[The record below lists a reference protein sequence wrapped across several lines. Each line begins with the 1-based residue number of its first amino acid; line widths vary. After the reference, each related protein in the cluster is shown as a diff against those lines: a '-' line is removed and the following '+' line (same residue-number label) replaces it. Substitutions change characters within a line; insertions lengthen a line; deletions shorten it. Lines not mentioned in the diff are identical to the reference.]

1 MATPI
6 ITGTLA
12 VLLSRDTSL
21 TTISAIR
28 NKIITNSSLLLQ
40 PLYNSSIKGSN
51 QRITLTPKATAANY
65 FIINLLFG
73 KFIHKII

>member
-1 MATPI
+1 VQLETK
-6 ITGTLA
+6 L
-12 VLLSRDTSL
+12 
-21 TTISAIR
+21 
-28 NKIITNSSLLLQ
+28 TNSSLLLQ